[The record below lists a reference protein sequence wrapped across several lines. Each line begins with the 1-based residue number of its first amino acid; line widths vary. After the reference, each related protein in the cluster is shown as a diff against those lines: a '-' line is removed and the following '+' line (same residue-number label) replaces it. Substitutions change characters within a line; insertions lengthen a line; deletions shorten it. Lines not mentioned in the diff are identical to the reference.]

1 MENIPLSKKEI
12 DNLEEIFKE
21 NYLIIK
27 KVKDLESNTYE
38 ENVRVILKTI
48 KDSHEKNLLTIMK
61 LLDEKE
67 RFIWWIQKI
76 I

>member
-67 RFIWWIQKI
+67 RFI
-76 I
+76 

>member
-1 MENIPLSKKEI
+1 MKNIPLSKKEI

>member
-1 MENIPLSKKEI
+1 MENIYLSKKEI
-12 DNLEEIFKE
+12 DNLEELFNE

-27 KVKDLESNTYE
+27 KVKDLEKDIYE
-38 ENVRVILKTI
+38 DNIRVLLKKI

-67 RFIWWIQKI
+67 RFI
-76 I
+76 